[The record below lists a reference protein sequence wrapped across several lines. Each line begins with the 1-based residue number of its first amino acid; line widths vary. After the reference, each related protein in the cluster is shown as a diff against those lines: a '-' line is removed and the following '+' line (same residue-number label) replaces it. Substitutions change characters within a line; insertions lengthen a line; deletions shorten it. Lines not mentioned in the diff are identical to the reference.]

1 LRLLTF
7 ALKNLG
13 RRKIRTGLTIVG
25 IAIAIAAA
33 FVLLSVNEGAGEVLT
48 GAKELGPDIEAKLKG
63 TQVAYATDENYAE
76 VLEQIEGVRKA
87 TTVIMW
93 EYWHPE
99 KPGFIIL
106 IGMIPSDSQEIY
118 AEIDVEEG
126 RRLNDSDNFKI
137 ELGYQAARLN
147 GLSVGDSLEFGI
159 ENFEVVGVLEKT
171 GSIVDI
177 IGVMPLWSLQSSLPG
192 AENNATGI
200 WIWVE
205 EGASAEE
212 VMEAI
217 EDNYPE
223 LSAMEGIAVLEYTEE
238 FMKFGDAIR
247 LIIMG
252 VALLIG
258 TLAAMNTVTMS
269 TFERTREFGTI
280 RSLGAS
286 KGYVFKLVLIES
298 VMLCTIGGLFGCA
311 LGYAGSVAVER
322 VILGVVGMDVV
333 AATLKV
339 LLISIAIAIV
349 VGLIAGFYP
358 ARRVSKQQIVEAL
371 RYE

>member
-1 LRLLTF
+1 MRLLTF

-13 RRKIRTGLTIVG
+13 RRKIRTGLTVFG

-33 FVLLSVNEGAGEVLT
+33 FVLLSVNEGAGKVLA
-48 GAKELGPDIEAKLKG
+48 GAKKLGPDIEAKVKG
-63 TQVAYATDENYAE
+63 TQVAYATDENYAA
-76 VLEQIEGVRKA
+76 VLEEIRGVRKA
-87 TTVIMW
+87 TPVIMW

-99 KPGFIIL
+99 KPGFILL
-106 IGMIPSDSQEIY
+106 IAMIPSDAQEIY
-118 AEIDVEEG
+118 ADIEVAKG
-126 RRLNDSDNFKI
+126 RQLDDSDDFAV

-147 GLSVGDSLEFGI
+147 GLSVGDGLEFGG
-159 ENFEVVGVLEKT
+159 ENFEVVGILEKT

-177 IGVMPLWSLQSSLPG
+177 LGVMPLWSIQSSLPG
-192 AENNATGI
+192 AENKASGI

-205 EGASAEE
+205 EGVSAEE
-212 VMEAI
+212 VMGAI

-223 LSAMEGIAVLEYTEE
+223 LRAMEGIAVLEYSEE
-238 FMKFGDAIR
+238 FVKFSDAIR
-247 LIIMG
+247 LIVMG

-269 TFERTREFGTI
+269 TFERMREFGTI

-286 KGYVFKLVLIES
+286 GGYVFKLVLIES
-298 VMLCTIGGLFGCA
+298 VLLCVIGGLLGCV
-311 LGYAGSVAVER
+311 LGYAGSVAVEHI
-322 VILGVVGMDVV
+322 ILGMVGMDVV

-339 LLISIAIAIV
+339 LLISIAIAIG
-349 VGLIAGFYP
+349 VGLIAGLYP